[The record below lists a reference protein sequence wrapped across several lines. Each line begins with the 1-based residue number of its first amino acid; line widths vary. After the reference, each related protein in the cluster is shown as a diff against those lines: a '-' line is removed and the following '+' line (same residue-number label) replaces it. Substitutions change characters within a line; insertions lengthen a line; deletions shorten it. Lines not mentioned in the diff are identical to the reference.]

1 MSNKNPFKWKHYQ
14 SEIILLCVRWYLSY
28 PLSYRNL
35 EEMMMERGLGVVHT
49 TIMHWVHQY
58 AIQINQKIRCHLKL
72 TNDSQ
77 RVDETYIKV
86 KKRWMY
92 LYRAVDSQG
101 NTIDFMLSKTR
112 DMNAAMRFFEK
123 ALNAEHVPNPRVVNV
138 DKNLAYPPAFD
149 ALKKEKKFA
158 ETSWLRQVR
167 YLNNIV
173 EQDHRAIKRIIN
185 AGLGFDSFETASKTI
200 SGIEAMHMIKK
211 RQIKDMD
218 FSVSDQVKFINGLF
232 GIAA

>member
-1 MSNKNPFKWKHYQ
+1 M
-14 SEIILLCVRWYLSY
+14 
-28 PLSYRNL
+28 
-35 EEMMMERGLGVVHT
+35 
-49 TIMHWVHQY
+49 
-58 AIQINQKIRCHLKL
+58 
-72 TNDSQ
+72 
-77 RVDETYIKV
+77 
-86 KKRWMY
+86 
-92 LYRAVDSQG
+92 YRAVDSQG

-112 DMNAAMRFFEK
+112 DMNAARRFFEK

-138 DKNLAYPPAFD
+138 DKNIAYPPAFD
-149 ALKKEKKFA
+149 ALKKEKKLA
-158 ETSWLRQVR
+158 ETSWLMHVR

-218 FSVSDQVKFINGLF
+218 F
-232 GIAA
+232 